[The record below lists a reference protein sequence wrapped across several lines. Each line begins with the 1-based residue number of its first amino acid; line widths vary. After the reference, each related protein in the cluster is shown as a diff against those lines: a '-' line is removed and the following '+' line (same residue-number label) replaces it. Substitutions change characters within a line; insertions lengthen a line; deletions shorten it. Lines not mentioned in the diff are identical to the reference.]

1 MNVNL
6 NGRTMSALI
15 DFNFIIDTDIGL
27 IRFIRKNFN
36 DERAF
41 ISEIINKSDR
51 EILSLLY
58 CRKNWNPLSI
68 ITTEENKN
76 NIDKLYDSFFRD
88 YKKEIIHLS
97 VSKNSILDF
106 TTTML
111 IAGSSSGFSTKI
123 FINDKIEKEFVARHI
138 NRPLFL
144 SIEDKKTIMTMDPF
158 YIKDYRFFLNNNIEV
173 SGKNIY
179 LLGYDYNIDYYKN
192 TDSKL
197 TRNNSTKTIQLN

>member
-41 ISEIINKSDR
+41 IPEIINKSDR

-68 ITTEENKN
+68 ITTEENKD

-97 VSKNSILDF
+97 VSKNSILEF

-123 FINDKIEKEFVARHI
+123 FINDKIEKEFVSRHI

-158 YIKDYRFFLNNNIEV
+158 YVKDYRFFLNNNIEV

-197 TRNNSTKTIQLN
+197 TRNSSTKTIQLN

>member
-41 ISEIINKSDR
+41 IPEIINKSDR

-58 CRKNWNPLSI
+58 CLKNWNPLSI
-68 ITTEENKN
+68 ITTEENKD

-97 VSKNSILDF
+97 VSKNSILEF

-123 FINDKIEKEFVARHI
+123 FINDKIEKEFVSRHI

-158 YIKDYRFFLNNNIEV
+158 YVKDYRFFLNNNIEV

>member
-41 ISEIINKSDR
+41 IPEIINKSDR

-68 ITTEENKN
+68 ITTEENKD

-97 VSKNSILDF
+97 VSKNSILEF

-123 FINDKIEKEFVARHI
+123 FINDKIEKEFVSRHI

-158 YIKDYRFFLNNNIEV
+158 YVKDYRFFLNNNIEV

>member
-41 ISEIINKSDR
+41 IPEIINKSDR

-68 ITTEENKN
+68 ITTEENKD

-97 VSKNSILDF
+97 VSKNSILEF

-123 FINDKIEKEFVARHI
+123 FINDKIEKEFVSRHI

-158 YIKDYRFFLNNNIEV
+158 YVKDYRFFLNNNIEI